1 VFETGGLVPAPGRR
15 AELRAV
21 LPHDPRPASAECR
34 RHLALAALPTWA
46 HWSIFAA
53 AVLLSPVLPFVMAGM
68 LMNVVA
74 VLKYADPP
82 AFLVL
87 VAVSTVAWSLLGRF
101 GRASSNPYFGT
112 EKRRRVPAGEGAR
125 LSTVREAYPGPSL
138 RDGRGWAHMRLVD
151 FDFGQPVGRYTDPE
165 QRVRPDRSEQDSQRT
180 STLETPRRGDQ
191 RRIPYAARPRPNR
204 CAKSRSTK
212 GIG

>member
-1 VFETGGLVPAPGRR
+1 MFSRRKAMNAP
-15 AELRAV
+15 
-21 LPHDPRPASAECR
+21 
-34 RHLALAALPTWA
+34 PTWA

-87 VAVSTVAWSLLGRF
+87 VAVGIVAWSLLSRF

-151 FDFGQPVGRYTDPE
+151 FGQPVGRYTGPE
-165 QRVRPDRSEQDSQRT
+165 QRVRPTDPKKIPSGSRPSK
-180 STLETPRRGDQ
+180 RRDEVLSGGSLTQ
-191 RRIPYAARPRPNR
+191 HVRPNR

>member
-1 VFETGGLVPAPGRR
+1 MFSRCKAM
-15 AELRAV
+15 
-21 LPHDPRPASAECR
+21 S
-34 RHLALAALPTWA
+34 ALPTWA

-53 AVLLSPVLPFVMAGM
+53 AVLLSPILPFVMAGM

-112 EKRRRVPAGEGAR
+112 EKRRRVSPGKGAR
-125 LSTVREAYPGPSL
+125 LSTVREACPGPSR
-138 RDGRGWAHMRLVD
+138 RDGRGWAHRRLV
-151 FDFGQPVGRYTDPE
+151 DFGQPVGRYTDPE

-191 RRIPYAARPRPNR
+191 RRIPYAARPPEPMREIQIHQGYR
-204 CAKSRSTK
+204 VTSAHSLIHCATDKDPR
-212 GIG
+212 IA